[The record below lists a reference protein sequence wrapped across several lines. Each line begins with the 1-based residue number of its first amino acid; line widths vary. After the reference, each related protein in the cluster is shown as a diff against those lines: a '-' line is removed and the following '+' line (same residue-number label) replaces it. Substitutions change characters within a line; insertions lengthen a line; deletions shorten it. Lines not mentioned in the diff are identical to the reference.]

1 MNNLVKLENVDI
13 YIQKHLILKDINL
26 EIEKGDFV
34 YFVGKVG
41 TGKSTLLKLLYAE
54 VPLEYGN
61 AEVAGYN
68 LKNIKH
74 KKIAELRKKLG
85 IIFQDFQLLKDRSVY
100 ENLRFV
106 LRATGHKNKEEI
118 NKKINDVLEKT
129 GLTEKIYSM
138 PHQLSGG
145 EQQRV
150 AIARALLND
159 PELIIADEPTGNLDP
174 ETSKEIL
181 DILKEIQTS
190 GRAVVIATHDY
201 ELIKLHPGKVYK
213 FENNTISEANDFM
226 SVEK

>member
-1 MNNLVKLENVDI
+1 MDSLVKLENVDI
-13 YIQKHLILKDINL
+13 YIQKKLILKDINL
-26 EIEKGDFV
+26 TIEKGDFV

-100 ENLRFV
+100 ENLKFV
-106 LRATGHKNKEEI
+106 LRATGHKDKKEIEA
-118 NKKINDVLEKT
+118 KIREVLDKT
-129 GLTEKIYSM
+129 GLPDKIYSM

-190 GRAVVIATHDY
+190 GRAVLVATHDY
-201 ELIKLHPGKVYK
+201 ELIKSHPGKVYK
-213 FENNTISEANDFM
+213 FGENTIAE
-226 SVEK
+226 VENFVKD

>member
-1 MNNLVKLENVDI
+1 
-13 YIQKHLILKDINL
+13 LILKDINL
-26 EIEKGDFV
+26 TIEKGDFV

-100 ENLRFV
+100 ENLKFV
-106 LRATGHKNKEEI
+106 LRATGHKDKKEIEA
-118 NKKINDVLEKT
+118 KIREVLDKT
-129 GLTEKIYSM
+129 GLPDKIYSM

-190 GRAVVIATHDY
+190 GRAVLVATHDY
-201 ELIKLHPGKVYK
+201 ELIKSHPGKVYK
-213 FENNTISEANDFM
+213 FGENTIAE
-226 SVEK
+226 VENFVKD

>member
-1 MNNLVKLENVDI
+1 MDSLVKLENVDI
-13 YIQKHLILKDINL
+13 YIQKKLILKDINL
-26 EIEKGDFV
+26 TIEKGDFV

-85 IIFQDFQLLKDRSVY
+85 IIFQDFQLLKDRNVY
-100 ENLRFV
+100 ENLKFV
-106 LRATGHKNKEEI
+106 LRATGHKDKKEIEA
-118 NKKINDVLEKT
+118 KIREVLDKT
-129 GLTEKIYSM
+129 GLPDKIYSM

-190 GRAVVIATHDY
+190 GRAVLVATHDY
-201 ELIKLHPGKVYK
+201 ELIKSHPGKVYK
-213 FENNTISEANDFM
+213 FEENTITE
-226 SVEK
+226 VENFVKD